1 MASTS
6 SLFSMGNLLSS
17 RDVEDDWKSDAQYAM
32 EAGTYCVICG
42 GPFDIEGD
50 VYNLDPKEPR
60 YQVGRINLRILSNE
74 LTDLQ
79 WLFDFRLLGQV
90 EELNIHRVTSGESEQ
105 VASFFI
111 LI

>member
-1 MASTS
+1 
-6 SLFSMGNLLSS
+6 
-17 RDVEDDWKSDAQYAM
+17 M

-60 YQVGRINLRILSNE
+60 YQVGRINLRILSSE